1 MKKILFPPIFGIVAA
16 LFFSASAGAHH
27 GDAGRYVDEPIEISG
42 TVIALQLVNPH
53 AILVLEVTDADG
65 KVLRWQAEMGSLQ
78 QLSRVGFADEVK
90 VGSKL
95 TLTGRPLKNGAP
107 YINLTD
113 RARVMLTDSGKV
125 VLQSPNFETP

>member
-1 MKKILFPPIFGIVAA
+1 MKKNLFLPVFGCVAA
-16 LFFSASAGAHH
+16 LLLSASAGAHH

-42 TVIALQLVNPH
+42 TVVAMQLVNPH

-65 KVLRWQAEMGSLQ
+65 KTLRWQGEMGSVQ
-78 QLSRVGFADEVK
+78 QLSRFGFANEVK

-95 TLTGRPLKNGAP
+95 TLIGRPLKSGAP

-113 RARVMLTDSGKV
+113 RARVTLTESGKV
-125 VLQSPNFETP
+125 VLQSANFGAP